1 MGDIFLKLLNM
12 SITAGWL
19 VLAVLAVRLLFRKMP
34 RWICCLLWGVVAIRL
49 LAPFSIESALSL
61 QPSAEP
67 IQSVTVVEGEIMPYV
82 PSIDSK
88 LSFVENRV
96 NPVLRDTFAY
106 QKIEGVAPLQVVTEV
121 AGGIWLVGMLLFIVV
136 AMVGT
141 IRLHLLVRE
150 AICCREN
157 VSLCDAVTSPFIL
170 GIIRPRIYL
179 PSTLAEEEM
188 DYILAHEKAHLKRG
202 DHLWKPVGYLIL
214 CVYWFHPLCW
224 IAYILLCRDIEL
236 ACDEKVIRDMS
247 FEDKKEYSRVLLSCA
262 TQRRYVLTC
271 PLAFGEVGV
280 KNRVKSVLNHK
291 KAAVGISILAILV
304 CIMIA
309 VCFLTNPA
317 KEYQI
322 RITIPAGNTE
332 GFCYS
337 DEEISPKRHTL
348 TIANGSG
355 LGDTEVILLP
365 VEVKE
370 ENAYDEPSY
379 ITPGMPAKFEVEK
392 GGWFRIGVNVKNTT
406 AEDMDVY
413 VKVRD
418 VEVRIAS
425 EGKGEMDGTSVDS
438 KPKYMNAE
446 LVDTETKIDIRDG
459 GGNEFLAEHEKNTA
473 EDRNSNNNEVYNE
486 LARVV
491 NTIGLENAYDWNNT
505 AEFKPNAEVLIKMAS
520 DETGRFEIYGIMGQK
535 YGTYGLLLNDR
546 VNGEENWNFAC
557 VPWHYSGAPSEQ
569 PILEQ
574 DETGKYIFSYVYK
587 YDDVPLWRT
596 CILDCGY
603 DTGHMELI
611 SEEKNNSL
619 CSEEK
624 QKDVSSGKKH
634 EEDFYEAMKE
644 SRYDSAM
651 HFMSMYIKMVKGR
664 DAAGIAALSDKEY
677 SEREQELLDSK
688 ENEWMR
694 YATAEF
700 YDEKKT
706 GEFTMKIM
714 SADRTITRYVDVK
727 IRKDEESG
735 KTYFVAEDI
744 RE

>member
-19 VLAVLAVRLLFRKMP
+19 VLAVLAVRFLFRKMP

-49 LAPFSIESALSL
+49 LVPFSIESVFSL

-67 IQSVTVVEGEIMPYV
+67 IQSVTVVEGEIMPV

-88 LSFVENRV
+88 LSFVENQV

-106 QKIEGVAPLQVVTEV
+106 PKTEGVAPLQVVTEV
-121 AGGIWLVGMLLFIVV
+121 AGGIWLVGMLLLIAV
-136 AMVGT
+136 AMVST
-141 IRLHLLVRE
+141 IRLQLLVRE

-170 GIIRPRIYL
+170 GMIRPRIYL
-179 PSTLAEEEM
+179 PSTLAEGEM

-202 DHLWKPVGYLIL
+202 DHLWKPIGYLIL

-262 TQRRYVLTC
+262 AQRRYVLTC

-280 KNRVKSVLNHK
+280 KDRVKSVLNHK
-291 KAAVGISILAILV
+291 KAAVGISILAILI

-337 DEEISPKRHTL
+337 DEEISPKKHTL

-370 ENAYDEPSY
+370 ENAYDEPFY
-379 ITPGMPAKFEVEK
+379 ITSGMPAKLEAEK
-392 GGWFRIGVNVKNTT
+392 GAWFRIGVNVKNTT
-406 AEDMDVY
+406 AEDMDVF

-425 EGKGEMDGTSVDS
+425 EGKREKASTEENSTQQNLVLSQGEQNQEPDS
-438 KPKYMNAE
+438 KDDVVHDE
-446 LVDTETKIDIRDG
+446 L
-459 GGNEFLAEHEKNTA
+459 N
-473 EDRNSNNNEVYNE
+473 
-486 LARVV
+486 RVV
-491 NTIGLENAYDWNNT
+491 SA
-505 AEFKPNAEVLIKMAS
+505 
-520 DETGRFEIYGIMGQK
+520 
-535 YGTYGLLLNDR
+535 
-546 VNGEENWNFAC
+546 
-557 VPWHYSGAPSEQ
+557 
-569 PILEQ
+569 
-574 DETGKYIFSYVYK
+574 
-587 YDDVPLWRT
+587 
-596 CILDCGY
+596 
-603 DTGHMELI
+603 
-611 SEEKNNSL
+611 
-619 CSEEK
+619 
-624 QKDVSSGKKH
+624 GKKH
-634 EEDFYEAMKE
+634 EEDFYEDVKE

-677 SEREQELLDSK
+677 SEHEQEFLDSK

-714 SADRTITRYVDVK
+714 SADRTIIRYVDVI
-727 IRKDEESG
+727 IRKDKESG
-735 KTYFVAEDI
+735 KSYFAAEDI